1 MDISQEDQKLRIAKI
16 KLTNHMELKKKED
29 QSVDLLSILKG
40 VDKRGNMEGD
50 TDSKC
55 GVETE

>member
-1 MDISQEDQKLRIAKI
+1 MDISPEDQKLRIAKI

-29 QSVDLLSILKG
+29 QSVDILKG

>member
-1 MDISQEDQKLRIAKI
+1 MNNLYHKFGI

>member
-1 MDISQEDQKLRIAKI
+1 VDISPEDQKLRIAKI

-40 VDKRGNMEGD
+40 VDKRGEHGRRYRLKVWSRD
-50 TDSKC
+50 
-55 GVETE
+55 